1 MPEKVDWRGYVDAL
15 LIDWNSQNEALQN
28 EALKEKSS
36 KPETNRSGITIA
48 SIFLGGGTPSL
59 FEAPHF
65 SHLLQSIP
73 LAYNVE
79 ITMEANPG
87 TTEHTNFST
96 YHAVGINRLSL
107 GAQSF
112 SDASLAKLGRIHSAD
127 ETTIAFEN
135 ARNGGFDNINID
147 LMWGLPQQT
156 VDDALN
162 DIRRAISLQPEHISW
177 YQLTIEAKTEF
188 AVRTPLLPKEQ
199 TLADIEKY
207 GLELLGDAGYGR
219 YEVSAFA
226 KPGKACRHNINYW
239 QFGDY
244 VGIGAGAHGKLM
256 NSAGQIWRYA
266 KPHQPRV
273 YLKNSQVTK
282 NTLVDSQQLAVEFM
296 MNALRLLDGVSF
308 DQFTH
313 TTGLAWKEIET
324 TWLSLVEQGLVRAD
338 RCATTPTGL
347 RYLDSVVGKFIN

>member
-1 MPEKVDWRGYVDAL
+1 
-15 LIDWNSQNEALQN
+15 
-28 EALKEKSS
+28 
-36 KPETNRSGITIA
+36 
-48 SIFLGGGTPSL
+48 
-59 FEAPHF
+59 
-65 SHLLQSIP
+65 
-73 LAYNVE
+73 
-79 ITMEANPG
+79 MEANPG
-87 TTEHTNFST
+87 TTEHTHFAT
-96 YHAVGINRLSL
+96 YHAAGINRLSL

-112 SDASLAKLGRIHSAD
+112 SDVSLAKLGRIHSAD

-135 ARNGGFDNINID
+135 ARKGGFDNINID

-162 DIRRAISLQPEHISW
+162 DIRRAISFHPEHISW

-207 GLELLGDAGYGR
+207 GLELLGDAGFGR

-226 KPGKACRHNINYW
+226 KPGKVCRHNINYW

-244 VGIGAGAHGKLM
+244 VGIGAGAHGKLT
-256 NSAGQIWRYA
+256 NSDGQIWRYA

-273 YLKNSQVTK
+273 YLQDSQVI
-282 NTLVDSQQLAVEFM
+282 NSTLVDSQQLAVEFM

-313 TTGLAWKEIET
+313 TTGLAWEEIEA
-324 TWLSLVEQGLVRAD
+324 TWLNLVEQGLVRAD
-338 RCATTPTGL
+338 RCATTPRGL
-347 RYLDSVVGKFIN
+347 RYLDAVVTEFMG